1 MNGPNELLDISEAAR
16 FLNVSETSLRR
27 WTNSGALP
35 CLRVGKRRERRFRRA
50 DLLAFMEQS
59 APANLGGSRDEPVTV
74 KQGDHLCGI
83 YGSDAGRIA
92 LSVPFLLDGLRE
104 GSACVLIATP
114 RGQKQILK
122 TLGDIHPGLSSDIKS
137 GRITLGGY
145 RKSAKAQWD
154 LLIACLEKAKS
165 TGASSLRLCGD
176 PTGLR
181 SLLSPKELV
190 QFEMGVDEEVVA
202 KFPVAILCLYDA
214 REFTGIELLNALK
227 THSDTLRYPLNRA
240 LA

>member
-1 MNGPNELLDISEAAR
+1 MEQSDS
-16 FLNVSETSLRR
+16 
-27 WTNSGALP
+27 
-35 CLRVGKRRERRFRRA
+35 RERR
-50 DLLAFMEQS
+50 
-59 APANLGGSRDEPVTV
+59 PNEPVTV
-74 KQGDHLCGI
+74 TQGDHLCGI

-104 GSACVLIATP
+104 GNACVLIATP
-114 RGQKQILK
+114 SGQKQILK

-145 RKSAKAQWD
+145 RKSAKGQWD
-154 LLIACLEKAKS
+154 LLIECLEKARS
-165 TGASSLRLCGD
+165 TGAPSLRLVGD

-190 QFEMGVDEEVVA
+190 EFEMGVDDEVVA

-214 REFTGIELLNALK
+214 REFSGIELLNALK

-240 LA
+240 LG

>member
-1 MNGPNELLDISEAAR
+1 MNDSNELLDIGEAAR

-35 CLRVGKRRERRFRRA
+35 CLRVGKRRGRRFRRV
-50 DLLAFMEQS
+50 DLMAFMEQS
-59 APANLGGSRDEPVTV
+59 APANLRGSRDDRVAV

-104 GSACVLIATP
+104 GSPCVLIATT

-122 TLGDIHPGLSSDIKS
+122 NLGDIHPGLSSDIKT

-154 LLIACLEKAKS
+154 LLIACLEKARS

-181 SLLSPKELV
+181 ALLSPKELV
-190 QFEMGVDEEVVA
+190 EFEVGVDDEVVA
-202 KFPVAILCLYDA
+202 KFPVVILCLYDA
-214 REFTGIELLNALK
+214 RQFTGIELLNALK

-240 LA
+240 LG